1 MRIWRNRKSHPFL
14 VGMQN
19 GRATLEDIWQFLT
32 KLNLVL
38 PYNPAVVLLD
48 LHPNELKSYIHTKT
62 CTWMFIAAFVIIT
75 QTWKQARYALVGK
88 WRKLR
93 YLL

>member
-1 MRIWRNRKSHPFL
+1 MSKS
-14 VGMQN
+14 
-19 GRATLEDIWQFLT
+19 
-32 KLNLVL
+32 LNLHKSSYNIKIISL
-38 PYNPAVVLLD
+38 KFYEMWYFNPPYNPAVVLLD